1 MRARAR
7 GDSVRRPRPTAVLR
21 RRNFFARS
29 SCRLWGAD
37 DERSRLRNGMSKA
50 LVYDCSRA
58 DTVELG
64 WSKSSPS
71 KSSPSVSEAA
81 EELAGYQEGGKR
93 SRKASLHDTTVNA
106 SVVRS
111 MTARGVG
118 TELTMISAVGV
129 EGGRGRGRDMAR
141 VSVGVVRSGVG
152 GVMTVVGE
160 GGMGVMMVAEEE
172 GVGVGVMT
180 MPMQEKPINAVI
192 GEDANRG

>member
-71 KSSPSVSEAA
+71 KSSPSVSEA